1 MIRRTSYLASLPLA
15 FLALSASSYLSP
27 SHFLPAALACNAQ
40 EDIQWEEDLELA
52 MRHAANSGKPVL
64 VHFYGDN
71 CPPCRMLEKKAFRDP
86 QLIEALNS
94 QVIPVRIN
102 AERDLK
108 TALRM
113 RVNRWPTDVYL
124 FPNGDEIYR
133 NVSNQDPAVYEK
145 IVAKVAEKNAQ
156 RSSTS
161 IANPIP
167 STQAIPN
174 ALVNKSLPRPQTPSS
189 LASFPS
195 GESTSPTT
203 TVAKPSEPAR
213 IRLSEQSLNS
223 VDTAEVTVAQSPILT
238 PKTTPSD
245 NLPTNTA
252 MQGHCPVSLRLAID
266 AAKSGQVASP
276 AWVQGSEEFS
286 AQHRGRTY
294 LFASA
299 QSRDSF
305 LNSPDHFAPVLSGCD
320 LIEFSKSG
328 KWIDGDCRFGFIEQ
342 KSGRIFLFSSSLN
355 CEEFARNC
363 EAYSNMVGNST
374 SNP

>member
-1 MIRRTSYLASLPLA
+1 MIRISSKIASLPLA
-15 FLALSASSYLSP
+15 LLAFTATSCL
-27 SHFLPAALACNAQ
+27 LPCDTLQPALAFKAPD
-40 EDIQWEEDLELA
+40 EIRWEEDLEVA
-52 MRHAANSGKPVL
+52 MQQAATSGKPVL

-86 QLIEALNS
+86 QLIDALNS

-145 IVAKVAEKNAQ
+145 IVAKVAEKNSL
-156 RSSTS
+156 RSTASNS
-161 IANPIP
+161 N
-167 STQAIPN
+167 SIPN
-174 ALVNKSLPRPQTPSS
+174 TLSNKPIPRPQSSSS

-195 GESTSPTT
+195 SEP
-203 TVAKPSEPAR
+203 VAKPSAPAR
-213 IRLSEQSLNS
+213 IRLSENTLNS
-223 VDTAEVTVAQSPILT
+223 VDTADVTIAHPPVLP
-238 PKTTPSD
+238 TTSS
-245 NLPTNTA
+245 NALPTNIA
-252 MQGHCPVSLRLAID
+252 MQGHCPVSLRAAID
-266 AAKSGQVASP
+266 AAKSGQPASP

-286 AQHRGRTY
+286 AVHRGRTY

-299 QSRDSF
+299 QARETF
-305 LNSPDHFAPVLSGCD
+305 LQSPDQFAPVLSGCD

-363 EAYSNMVGNST
+363 EAYSNMVGNT
-374 SNP
+374 NSNP